1 MKVNASSNM
10 PLLIDRLL
18 CRISELENATVQT
31 PIPGETMEKTK
42 TKPCLDNKSSQ
53 IILFVMEN
61 ISLSG
66 TPGAIPK
73 TGKTSRNGM

>member
-1 MKVNASSNM
+1 M
-10 PLLIDRLL
+10 

-42 TKPCLDNKSSQ
+42 KNPCPDNMTSQ
-53 IILFVMEN
+53 IIIFVMEN

-66 TPGAIPK
+66 TPDAIPK